1 MLIALSLSVWI
12 SPDAV
17 YKEMGWE
24 LAKGN
29 VNGGA
34 IALGHPIGASGRRI
48 PVTLLH
54 EMHLYTRSHF
64 MAESSGIGS
73 TSNFSGPATDSL
85 RGKVALVT
93 GGSRGIGRAISLE
106 LARNGAAVAVNFV
119 SNVAAAEAV
128 LAEIRAM
135 GGECLLVQGDVSK
148 KEAARSVIGTI
159 LEAWKKIDILVNN
172 AGITRDRTMKKMT
185 DEDWE
190 AVIAVNLNG
199 TYYCT
204 AAAMPAMIEQKY
216 GRIINIASVVGETGA
231 FGQSNYASSK
241 GGIIAFTKCLALE
254 LAKEG
259 ITANVV
265 APGYT
270 GTEMVGAMP
279 AEVLEKICAR
289 IPLRRLAKPEEIA
302 KAVLFLAR
310 DADYITGFT
319 LDVNG
324 GLYMP

>member
-1 MLIALSLSVWI
+1 
-12 SPDAV
+12 
-17 YKEMGWE
+17 
-24 LAKGN
+24 
-29 VNGGA
+29 
-34 IALGHPIGASGRRI
+34 
-48 PVTLLH
+48 
-54 EMHLYTRSHF
+54 
-64 MAESSGIGS
+64 MAEP
-73 TSNFSGPATDSL
+73 TSLKG
-85 RGKVALVT
+85 RVAIVT
-93 GGSRGIGRAISLE
+93 GGSRGIGKAIAIE
-106 LARNGAAVAVNFV
+106 LAKNGATVAVTYN
-119 SNVAAAEAV
+119 SNLAKAEETA
-128 LAEIRAM
+128 AEIRAL
-135 GGECLLVQGDVSK
+135 GVECLMLQGDVAK
-148 KEAARSVIGTI
+148 KEDAKRLVAATI
-159 LEAWKKIDILVNN
+159 EKFGQVDILVNN
-172 AGITRDRTMKKMT
+172 AGITRDKTMKKMT

-190 AVIAVNLNG
+190 AVISVNLNG

-204 AAAMPAMIEQKY
+204 AAAMPSMVEKKY
-216 GRIINIASVVGETGA
+216 GRIVNIASIVGETGA

-254 LAKEG
+254 LAKDG

-279 AEVLEKICAR
+279 QEVLDKICSK
-289 IPLRRLAKPEEIA
+289 IPLRRLATPEEIA

>member
-1 MLIALSLSVWI
+1 
-12 SPDAV
+12 
-17 YKEMGWE
+17 
-24 LAKGN
+24 
-29 VNGGA
+29 
-34 IALGHPIGASGRRI
+34 
-48 PVTLLH
+48 
-54 EMHLYTRSHF
+54 
-64 MAESSGIGS
+64 MAASSGTVS
-73 TSNFSGPATDSL
+73 APATDSL
-85 RGKVALVT
+85 KGRVALVT
-93 GGSRGIGRAISLE
+93 GGSRGIGKAIALE
-106 LARNGAAVAVNFV
+106 LAHSGATVAFSYN
-119 SNVAAAEAV
+119 SNLAAAEQTA
-128 LAEIRAM
+128 AAIRAM
-135 GGECLLVQGDVSK
+135 GVECLMVQGDVASK
-148 KEAARSVIGTI
+148 EKARSLVSST
-159 LEAWKKIDILVNN
+159 LEKFRRLDILVNN

-190 AVIAVNLNG
+190 AVISVNLNG

-216 GRIINIASVVGETGA
+216 GRIINIASIVGETGA

-254 LAKEG
+254 LAKDG

-270 GTEMVGAMP
+270 GTEMVQAMP
-279 AEVLEKICAR
+279 PEVLEKITSR
-289 IPLRRLAKPEEIA
+289 VPLRRLATPREIA
-302 KAVLFLAR
+302 KAVVFLAR

>member
-1 MLIALSLSVWI
+1 MLIALNLSVLN

-17 YKEMGWE
+17 RKAMGWE
-24 LAKGN
+24 LAKVN

-34 IALGHPIGASGRRI
+34 IALGHSIGASVRRI
-48 PVTLLH
+48 PVTSLQ
-54 EMHLYTRSHF
+54 EMHSYKRSHF

-73 TSNFSGPATDSL
+73 TSNISGPATDSL
-85 RGKVALVT
+85 KGRVALVT

-119 SNVAAAEAV
+119 SNAAAAEAV
-128 LAEIRAM
+128 AADIRAM

-148 KEAARSVIGTI
+148 KEAARSVVGKIQ
-159 LEAWKKIDILVNN
+159 EAWKKIDILVNN

-204 AAAMPAMIEQKY
+204 AAAMPAMIEQKF
-216 GRIINIASVVGETGA
+216 GRIINIASIVGETGA

-270 GTEMVGAMP
+270 GTEMVEAMP
-279 AEVLEKICAR
+279 QEVLDKICAR
-289 IPLRRLAKPEEIA
+289 IPLRRLARPEEVA

>member
-1 MLIALSLSVWI
+1 
-12 SPDAV
+12 
-17 YKEMGWE
+17 
-24 LAKGN
+24 
-29 VNGGA
+29 
-34 IALGHPIGASGRRI
+34 
-48 PVTLLH
+48 
-54 EMHLYTRSHF
+54 
-64 MAESSGIGS
+64 MAESSS
-73 TSNFSGPATDSL
+73 TVKG
-85 RGKVALVT
+85 RVALVT
-93 GGSRGIGRAISLE
+93 GGSRGIGKAIALE
-106 LARNGAAVAVNFV
+106 LARSGATVTFSYN
-119 SNVAAAEAV
+119 SNLAAAEETA
-128 LAEIRAM
+128 AAIRAM
-135 GGECLLVQGDVSK
+135 GTECLMVQGDVAR
-148 KEAARSVIGTI
+148 KEDARRVVSST
-159 LEAWKKIDILVNN
+159 LEKFRRLDILVNN

-190 AVIAVNLNG
+190 AVISVNLNG

-216 GRIINIASVVGETGA
+216 GRIVNIASIVGEAGA
-231 FGQSNYASSK
+231 FGQANYAASK

-270 GTEMVGAMP
+270 GTEMVAAMP
-279 AEVLEKICAR
+279 AEVLEKITSK

-324 GLYMP
+324 GLLMS

>member
-1 MLIALSLSVWI
+1 MSI

-17 YKEMGWE
+17 QKEMGWE

-34 IALGHPIGASGRRI
+34 IALGHPIGVSGRRI

-54 EMHLYTRSHF
+54 ETQLYTRSHF
-64 MAESSGIGS
+64 MAESSIGS
-73 TSNFSGPATDSL
+73 TSNVSGPAADSL

-106 LARNGAAVAVNFV
+106 LAHNGAAVAVNFV
-119 SNVAAAEAV
+119 SNVAKAEAV
-128 LAEIRAM
+128 AADIRAM
-135 GGECLLVQGDVSK
+135 GSECLLVQGDVSR
-148 KEAARSVIGTI
+148 KEDARRVVNQT
-159 LEAWKKIDILVNN
+159 LEAWKRIDILVNN
-172 AGITRDRTMKKMT
+172 AGITRDHTLRKMT

-190 AVIAVNLNG
+190 AAISVNLNG

-204 AAAMPAMIEQKY
+204 SIAMLAMIEQKY
-216 GRIINIASVVGETGA
+216 GRIINIASIVGETGA
-231 FGQSNYASSK
+231 FGQANYAASK

-254 LAKEG
+254 LARDN
-259 ITANVV
+259 ITANAI

-270 GTEMVGAMP
+270 ATDMVEAMP
-279 AEVLEKICAR
+279 AEVLEKICAK

-310 DADYITGFT
+310 DADYITGTT
-319 LDVNG
+319 LNVNG
-324 GLYMP
+324 GLLMS

>member
-1 MLIALSLSVWI
+1 MLIALSLLVSI

-17 YKEMGWE
+17 QKEMGWE

-48 PVTLLH
+48 LVTLLH
-54 EMHLYTRSHF
+54 ETQLYTRSHF
-64 MAESSGIGS
+64 MAESSIGS
-73 TSNFSGPATDSL
+73 TSNVSGPAADSL

-128 LAEIRAM
+128 LAEIHAM

-148 KEAARSVIGTI
+148 KEAAHSVVGTI
-159 LEAWKKIDILVNN
+159 LEAWRKIDILVNN

-270 GTEMVGAMP
+270 GTEMVSAMP
-279 AEVLEKICAR
+279 PEVLEKICAR
-289 IPLRRLAKPEEIA
+289 IPLRRLAKPEEVA

>member
-1 MLIALSLSVWI
+1 
-12 SPDAV
+12 
-17 YKEMGWE
+17 
-24 LAKGN
+24 
-29 VNGGA
+29 
-34 IALGHPIGASGRRI
+34 
-48 PVTLLH
+48 
-54 EMHLYTRSHF
+54 
-64 MAESSGIGS
+64 MAENGERGSSLKG
-73 TSNFSGPATDSL
+73 
-85 RGKVALVT
+85 RVALVT
-93 GGSRGIGRAISLE
+93 GGSRGIGKAICLE
-106 LARNGAAVAVNFV
+106 LARNGASVAINF
-119 SNVAAAEAV
+119 NTNLAKAEEVA
-128 LAEIRAM
+128 AEIRAM
-135 GGECLLVQGDVSK
+135 CGECLLVQGDVSR
-148 KEAARSVIGTI
+148 KEEAQRVVNQT
-159 LEAWKKIDILVNN
+159 LERWKRIDILVNN

-190 AVIAVNLNG
+190 AVISVNLNG

-204 AAAMPAMIEQKY
+204 AAALPAMIEQKY
-216 GRIINIASVVGETGA
+216 GRIINIASIVGETGA

-279 AEVLEKICAR
+279 PEVLEKITSK
-289 IPLRRLAKPEEIA
+289 IPLRRLATPLEIA

>member
-1 MLIALSLSVWI
+1 MADSNSL
-12 SPDAV
+12 
-17 YKEMGWE
+17 
-24 LAKGN
+24 KG
-29 VNGGA
+29 
-34 IALGHPIGASGRRI
+34 R
-48 PVTLLH
+48 
-54 EMHLYTRSHF
+54 
-64 MAESSGIGS
+64 
-73 TSNFSGPATDSL
+73 
-85 RGKVALVT
+85 VALVT
-93 GGSRGIGRAISLE
+93 GGSRGSGREIALE
-106 LARNGAAVAVNFV
+106 LARNGATVAFSYN
-119 SNVAAAEAV
+119 SNLAKAEEAAAEM
-128 LAEIRAM
+128 RAM
-135 GGECLLVQGDVSK
+135 GVECLMVQGDVAK
-148 KEAARSVIGTI
+148 KDDARRIVSST
-159 LEAWKKIDILVNN
+159 LEKFKRLDILVNN

-190 AVIAVNLNG
+190 AVISVNLNG
-199 TYYCT
+199 TYYCV

-216 GRIINIASVVGETGA
+216 GRIINIASIVGETGA

-270 GTEMVGAMP
+270 GTEMVRAMP
-279 AEVLEKICAR
+279 QEVLDKITSK
-289 IPLRRLAKPEEIA
+289 IPLRRLAAPLEIA

>member
-1 MLIALSLSVWI
+1 MLIALSVSVSI

-17 YKEMGWE
+17 HQEMGWD
-24 LAKGN
+24 LAKVN

-34 IALGHPIGASGRRI
+34 IALGHPIGASGCRI
-48 PVTLLH
+48 LVAVLH
-54 EMHLYTRSHF
+54 EMHSYTRSHF
-64 MAESSGIGS
+64 MAESSGIGNIGS

-128 LAEIRAM
+128 AADIRAM
-135 GGECLLVQGDVSK
+135 GGECLLVQGDVAR
-148 KEAARSVIGTI
+148 KEDARRVVSTA
-159 LEAWKKIDILVNN
+159 LEKYKRIDILVNN

-216 GRIINIASVVGETGA
+216 GRIINIASVVGQTGA
-231 FGQSNYASSK
+231 FGQSNYAASK
-241 GGIIAFTKCLALE
+241 GGIIAFTKSLALE
-254 LAKEG
+254 LAKDG

-265 APGYT
+265 CPGYT
-270 GTEMVGAMP
+270 GTEMVEAMP

-289 IPLRRLAKPEEIA
+289 IPLRRLAKPEEVA

-310 DADYITGFT
+310 DADYITGA
-319 LDVNG
+319 
-324 GLYMP
+324 